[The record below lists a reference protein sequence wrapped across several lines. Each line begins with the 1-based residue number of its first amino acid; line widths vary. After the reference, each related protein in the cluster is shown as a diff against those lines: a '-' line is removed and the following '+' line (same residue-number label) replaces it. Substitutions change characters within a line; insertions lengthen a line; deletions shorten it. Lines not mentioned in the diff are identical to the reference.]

1 MKKIEVTASRNYTV
15 HIGSGILPELGPLL
29 RAQVPGERV
38 CIVTDDTV
46 QALYGAQAEA
56 SLTQAG
62 FAVCTFAF
70 PHGEQSK
77 CAATYLKLLNFLAEQ
92 HLTRTDAI
100 VALGGGVPGDLAG
113 FAAATYLRGI
123 AFAQVP
129 TTLLAAVDSSVGGKT
144 AIDLDAGKNLAG
156 AFWQPCLVLCDYD
169 TLQTLPEEIFADGCA
184 EVIKYG
190 VLGDEALF
198 AHLEQYGLAFDRERV
213 ITRCVEMKRDVVAA
227 DEFDNGQRQLLNL
240 GHTLG
245 HAVEA

>member
-15 HIGSGILPELGPLL
+15 HIGSGILPELGLLL

-156 AFWQPCLVLCDYD
+156 AFWQPCLVPVSY
-169 TLQTLPEEIFADGCA
+169 T
-184 EVIKYG
+184 
-190 VLGDEALF
+190 
-198 AHLEQYGLAFDRERV
+198 HLRPGPAGRR
-213 ITRCVEMKRDVVAA
+213 
-227 DEFDNGQRQLLNL
+227 
-240 GHTLG
+240 
-245 HAVEA
+245 